1 MPGIPLLAE
10 EGWPRP
16 KNSPVPKKARTGWSV
31 RRNLQAPTSRRT
43 DHYYGF
49 ALSRSRFAPVCGF
62 FGGFATVIDAATS
75 PPLRGGE
82 YPELNFSPI
91 HSHLL
96 SPLQLDNI
104 TSRPRLLLLAA
115 GSEPSFWRKPPHP
128 VSQARM
134 RRPSRRALRS

>member
-49 ALSRSRFAPVCGF
+49 ALSRSRFAPVCGA
-62 FGGFATVIDAATS
+62 FGGFATFSCRGRDGDYW
-75 PPLRGGE
+75 PPPAQIRT
-82 YPELNFSPI
+82 YRFPI
-91 HSHLL
+91 F
-96 SPLQLDNI
+96 
-104 TSRPRLLLLAA
+104 
-115 GSEPSFWRKPPHP
+115 GSCLGSSAK
-128 VSQARM
+128 AR
-134 RRPSRRALRS
+134 RRIRMTDDSRRNPAIDVALHAVPPDGTPLTPATQPFLP